1 MNINIYLQEQLL
13 ERIDRLAK
21 ETGRS
26 RSALIREAL
35 EAWLSRRSASA
46 WPALLREWEGDP
58 TFAPFELGRNDP
70 SRRAEDPFDDA
81 TPRGP

>member
-46 WPALLREWEGDP
+46 WPAVLREWRGDP
-58 TFAPFELGRNDP
+58 AFPPFDEGRDDRSQRP
-70 SRRAEDPFDDA
+70 EDPFADIPADR
-81 TPRGP
+81 P

>member
-1 MNINIYLQEQLL
+1 MNINIYLQAELL
-13 ERIDRLAK
+13 ELIDRLAR

-46 WPALLREWEGDP
+46 WPAAVREWKGDP
-58 TFAPFELGRNDP
+58 DFAPFESGRADASSRPDDP
-70 SRRAEDPFDDA
+70 FVDLPRRAP
-81 TPRGP
+81 

>member
-1 MNINIYLQEQLL
+1 MNINVYLQDQLL
-13 ERIDRLAK
+13 EQIDRLAR

-46 WPALLREWEGDP
+46 WPAVLREWRGDP
-58 TFAPFELGRNDP
+58 GFPPFEEGRNDRSQRP
-70 SRRAEDPFDDA
+70 DDPFAGILAD
-81 TPRGP
+81 RS